1 MCSKKNKCL
10 LVHRGGTTA
19 AGKGKPGPEMPAK
32 KRKESANGKADA
44 GAVQAVGTGSADGIG
59 QPR

>member
-1 MCSKKNKCL
+1 MFKKKQMFAS
-10 LVHRGGTTA
+10 GTTA